1 LYEGEQEA
9 IVADELFGQVTALLN
24 GNRRSRGH
32 AQPGR
37 YRGWL
42 EKLLYCHGCQSG
54 MIHTYAARKQRRYR
68 YYVCS
73 SAQKNG
79 RHTCGTGMLPA
90 AQLERVVAE
99 ELQARLPELDVAD
112 PDEIPVGRL
121 VRRVDYDGR
130 SGELSIQLREDI
142 V

>member
-1 LYEGEQEA
+1 
-9 IVADELFGQVTALLN
+9 
-24 GNRRSRGH
+24 
-32 AQPGR
+32 
-37 YRGWL
+37 
-42 EKLLYCHGCQSG
+42 

-79 RHTCGTGMLPA
+79 RHTCDTGMLPA

-99 ELQARLPELDVAD
+99 ELQAQLPELDVAD
-112 PDEIPVGRL
+112 SDEIPVGRL

-130 SGELSIQLREDI
+130 TGELSIQLHEDI
-142 V
+142 VERYAAS